1 MTLNADAI
9 YLDYQATTPMDARVL
24 EAMLPYLTSSFGN
37 PHATQHIYGQEA
49 EDAVETARGEIAAL
63 IGAESREIIFTSGAT
78 ESNNLAII
86 GAGRFR
92 QRIGDGVSRVLTFAT
107 EHKCV
112 LASVAALAE
121 EGFEAEVLPVQT
133 DGLID
138 LDLLHEKLKTPT
150 TLVSLMAVN
159 NEIGTIQPIAEAA
172 RLTRAAGALLHV
184 DAAQATGKIPLDM
197 SATDIDLLSI
207 SAHKMYG
214 PKGIGALY
222 IRRRPRARLLPLIHG
237 GGQERGFRSG
247 TLPAPLCVGFGKAA
261 VLAKAE
267 MPDEAERLA
276 RMRAIFLA
284 ALDKTGSRYTI
295 NASMECRI
303 LGNLNLS
310 FDGADALP
318 LINAVPDV
326 AISTGSACSSAF
338 LEPSYV
344 LKAIGLST
352 ANAARSVRIA
362 FGRQTTEDEAIR
374 AAELLAN
381 AAADVARMNAAAE

>member
-1 MTLNADAI
+1 MTTSADAI

-24 EAMLPYLTSSFGN
+24 EAMMPYLTSNFGN
-37 PHATQHIYGQEA
+37 PHSTQHVFGQDA
-49 EDAVETARGEIAAL
+49 EDAVETARKEIATL
-63 IGAESREIIFTSGAT
+63 IGADSREIVFTSGAT
-78 ESNNLAII
+78 EANNLAII

-92 QRIGDGVSRVLTFAT
+92 QRIGDGIARVLTFAT

-121 EGFEAEVLPVQT
+121 EGFETEVLPVQP

-138 LDLLHEKLKTPT
+138 LGLLEEKLKVPT

-172 RLTRAAGALLHV
+172 RLTRAAEALLHV

-197 SATDIDLLSI
+197 STTDIDLLSI

-267 MPDEAERLA
+267 MAEEAERLA
-276 RMRAIFLA
+276 RIRLSFLA
-284 ALDKTGSRYTI
+284 ALDKAGARYTI
-295 NASMECRI
+295 NAGMERRTP
-303 LGNLNLS
+303 GNLNLA

-318 LINAVPDV
+318 LINAAPDV
-326 AISTGSACSSAF
+326 AISTGSACSSASV
-338 LEPSYV
+338 EPSYV
-344 LKAIGLST
+344 LKAIGLSPADAT
-352 ANAARSVRIA
+352 RSVRIA
-362 FGRQTTEDEAIR
+362 FGRQTTEAEAVR
-374 AAELLAN
+374 AAERL
-381 AAADVARMNAAAE
+381 AAAAANVARTNAPAE

>member
-1 MTLNADAI
+1 MTIRADAI

-24 EAMLPYLTSSFGN
+24 DAMLPCLTFNFGN
-37 PHATQHIYGQEA
+37 PHSTQHVFGQDA
-49 EDAVETARGEIAAL
+49 DDAVETARKEIATL
-63 IGAESREIIFTSGAT
+63 IGADSREIIFTSGAT
-78 ESNNLAII
+78 EANNLAII

-92 QRIGDGVSRVLTFAT
+92 QRIGDGVARVLTFAT

-112 LASVAALAE
+112 LASVAALAH
-121 EGFEAEVLPVQT
+121 EGFETEILPVQP

-138 LDLLHEKLKTPT
+138 LGLLEEKLSVPT

-197 SATDIDLLSI
+197 STTDIDLLSI

-267 MPDEAERLA
+267 MTEEAERLA
-276 RMRAIFLA
+276 HIRGSFLA
-284 ALDKTGSRYTI
+284 ALDDAGAPYTI
-295 NASMECRI
+295 NAGMERRI
-303 LGNLNLS
+303 PGNLNLA

-318 LINAVPDV
+318 LINAAPDV
-326 AISTGSACSSAF
+326 AISTGSACSSASV
-338 LEPSYV
+338 EPSYV
-344 LKAIGLST
+344 LRAIGLSP
-352 ANAARSVRIA
+352 ADAARSVRIA
-362 FGRQTTEDEAIR
+362 FGRQTTEAEAVR
-374 AAELLAN
+374 AAERLA
-381 AAADVARMNAAAE
+381 AAADIARINAAAE

>member
-1 MTLNADAI
+1 MTLSADAI

-37 PHATQHIYGQEA
+37 PHSIQHIFGQDA
-49 EDAVETARGEIAAL
+49 QDAVETARGEIAAL

-78 ESNNLAII
+78 EANNLAII

-92 QRIGDGVSRVLTFAT
+92 QRIGDGVARVLTFAT

-112 LASVAALAE
+112 LASVGALAE
-121 EGFEAEVLPVQT
+121 EGFETEVLPVQT

-138 LDLLHEKLKTPT
+138 LGLLREKLKTPT

-159 NEIGTIQPIAEAA
+159 NEIGTIQPIAEAS

-261 VLAKAE
+261 ALAKAE
-267 MPDEAERLA
+267 MPEESERLA
-276 RMRAIFLA
+276 RIRASFLG

-295 NASMECRI
+295 NASMKWRI

-310 FDGADALP
+310 FDGADAIP

-338 LEPSYV
+338 VEPSYV
-344 LKAIGLST
+344 LKAIGLSP
-352 ANAARSVRIA
+352 ADAARSVRIA

-374 AAELLAN
+374 AGELLAK
-381 AAADVARMNAAAE
+381 AAAYVAL

>member
-1 MTLNADAI
+1 MNLSADAI

-24 EAMLPYLTSSFGN
+24 EAMLPFLTTSFGN
-37 PHATQHIYGQEA
+37 PHSTQHIFGEDA
-49 EDAVETARGEIAAL
+49 EDAVETARGEIAEL

-78 ESNNLAII
+78 EANNLAII

-92 QRIGDGVSRVLTFAT
+92 QRIGDGVARVLTFAT

-112 LASVAALAE
+112 LASVGALAE
-121 EGFEAEVLPVQT
+121 EGFETEVLPVQT

-138 LDLLHEKLKTPT
+138 LGLLREKLKTPT

-159 NEIGTIQPIAEAA
+159 NEIGTIQPIAEAS

-261 VLAKAE
+261 ALAKAE
-267 MPDEAERLA
+267 MPEESERLA
-276 RMRAIFLA
+276 RIRASFLG

-295 NASMECRI
+295 NASMKWRI

-310 FDGADALP
+310 FDGADAIP

-338 LEPSYV
+338 VEPSYV
-344 LKAIGLST
+344 LKAIGLSP
-352 ANAARSVRIA
+352 ADAARSVRIA

-374 AAELLAN
+374 AGELLAK
-381 AAADVARMNAAAE
+381 AAAYVAL

>member
-1 MTLNADAI
+1 MTTSADAI

-37 PHATQHIYGQEA
+37 PHSTQHVFGKDA
-49 EDAVETARGEIAAL
+49 EEAVETARKEIAAL
-63 IGAESREIIFTSGAT
+63 IGADSREIIFTSGAT
-78 ESNNLAII
+78 EANNLAII

-92 QRIGDGVSRVLTFAT
+92 QRIGDGVARVLTFAT

-121 EGFEAEVLPVQT
+121 EGFETEVLPVQP

-138 LDLLHEKLKTPT
+138 LGLLEEKLKVPT

-197 SATDIDLLSI
+197 STTDIDLLSI

-267 MPDEAERLA
+267 MAEEAERLA
-276 RMRAIFLA
+276 RIRSSFLA
-284 ALDKTGSRYTI
+284 ALDKAGARYTI
-295 NASMECRI
+295 NAGMERRTP
-303 LGNLNLS
+303 GNLNLA

-318 LINAVPDV
+318 LINAAPDV
-326 AISTGSACSSAF
+326 AISTGSACSSASV
-338 LEPSYV
+338 EPSYV
-344 LKAIGLST
+344 LKAIGLSP
-352 ANAARSVRIA
+352 ADAARSVRIA
-362 FGRQTTEDEAIR
+362 FGRQTTEAEAVS
-374 AAELLAN
+374 AAERLAA
-381 AAADVARMNAAAE
+381 AAADVARTNEAAE

>member
-1 MTLNADAI
+1 MTIRADAI

-24 EAMLPYLTSSFGN
+24 EAMLPYLTSNFGN
-37 PHATQHIYGQEA
+37 PHSTQHVFGQDA
-49 EDAVETARGEIAAL
+49 EDAVETARKEIATL
-63 IGAESREIIFTSGAT
+63 IGADSREIIFTSGAT
-78 ESNNLAII
+78 EANNLAII

-92 QRIGDGVSRVLTFAT
+92 QRIGDGVARVLTFAT

-121 EGFEAEVLPVQT
+121 EGFETEVLPVRP

-138 LDLLHEKLKTPT
+138 LGLLEEKLNTPT

-214 PKGIGALY
+214 PKGVGALY
-222 IRRRPRARLLPLIHG
+222 IRRRPRARLSPLIHG

-261 VLAKAE
+261 ALAKAE
-267 MPDEAERLA
+267 MADEAR
-276 RMRAIFLA
+276 
-284 ALDKTGSRYTI
+284 KTGPHPI
-295 NASMECRI
+295 
-303 LGNLNLS
+303 NLS
-310 FDGADALP
+310 C
-318 LINAVPDV
+318 
-326 AISTGSACSSAF
+326 SA
-338 LEPSYV
+338 
-344 LKAIGLST
+344 
-352 ANAARSVRIA
+352 R
-362 FGRQTTEDEAIR
+362 
-374 AAELLAN
+374 
-381 AAADVARMNAAAE
+381 

>member
-1 MTLNADAI
+1 
-9 YLDYQATTPMDARVL
+9 MDARVL
-24 EAMLPYLTSSFGN
+24 DAMLPYLTFNFGN
-37 PHATQHIYGQEA
+37 PHSTQHVFGQDA
-49 EDAVETARGEIAAL
+49 DDAVETARKEIATL
-63 IGAESREIIFTSGAT
+63 IGADSREIIFTSGAT
-78 ESNNLAII
+78 EANNLAII

-92 QRIGDGVSRVLTFAT
+92 QRIGDGVARVLTFAT

-112 LASVAALAE
+112 LASVAALAH
-121 EGFEAEVLPVQT
+121 EGFETEILPVQP

-138 LDLLHEKLKTPT
+138 LGLLEEKLSVPT

-197 SATDIDLLSI
+197 STTDIDLLSI

-267 MPDEAERLA
+267 MTEEAERLA
-276 RMRAIFLA
+276 HIRGSFLA
-284 ALDKTGSRYTI
+284 ALDDAGAPYTI
-295 NASMECRI
+295 NAGMERRI
-303 LGNLNLS
+303 PGNLNLA

-318 LINAVPDV
+318 LINAAPDV
-326 AISTGSACSSAF
+326 AISTGSACSSASV
-338 LEPSYV
+338 EPSYV
-344 LKAIGLST
+344 LRAIGLSP
-352 ANAARSVRIA
+352 ADAARSVRIA
-362 FGRQTTEDEAIR
+362 FGRQTTEAEAVR
-374 AAELLAN
+374 AAERLA
-381 AAADVARMNAAAE
+381 AAADIARINAAAE

>member
-1 MTLNADAI
+1 MTASADAI

-24 EAMLPYLTSSFGN
+24 EAMLPYLTSNFGN
-37 PHATQHIYGQEA
+37 PHSTQHVFGQDA
-49 EDAVETARGEIAAL
+49 ENAVETARKEIATL
-63 IGAESREIIFTSGAT
+63 IGADSREIIFTSGAT
-78 ESNNLAII
+78 EANNLAII

-92 QRIGDGVSRVLTFAT
+92 QRIGDGVARVLTFAT

-112 LASVAALAE
+112 LASVAALAH
-121 EGFEAEVLPVQT
+121 EGFETEILPVQP

-138 LDLLHEKLKTPT
+138 LGLLEEKLSVPT

-197 SATDIDLLSI
+197 STTDIDLLSI

-267 MPDEAERLA
+267 MTEEAERLA
-276 RMRAIFLA
+276 HIRGSFLA
-284 ALDKTGSRYTI
+284 ALDDAGAPYTI
-295 NASMECRI
+295 NAGMERRI
-303 LGNLNLS
+303 PGNLNLA

-318 LINAVPDV
+318 LINAAPDV
-326 AISTGSACSSAF
+326 AISTGSACSSASV
-338 LEPSYV
+338 EPSYV
-344 LKAIGLST
+344 LRAIGLSP
-352 ANAARSVRIA
+352 ADAARSVRIA
-362 FGRQTTEDEAIR
+362 FGRQTTEAEAVR
-374 AAELLAN
+374 AAERL
-381 AAADVARMNAAAE
+381 AAAAANVARTNAPAE

>member
-1 MTLNADAI
+1 MTIRADAI
-9 YLDYQATTPMDARVL
+9 YLDYQATTPMDTRVL
-24 EAMLPYLTSSFGN
+24 EAMLPYLTSNFGN
-37 PHATQHIYGQEA
+37 PHSTQHVFGQDA
-49 EDAVETARGEIAAL
+49 DDAVETARKEIATL
-63 IGAESREIIFTSGAT
+63 IGADSREIIFTSGAT
-78 ESNNLAII
+78 EANNLAII

-92 QRIGDGVSRVLTFAT
+92 QRIGDGVARVLTFAT

-112 LASVAALAE
+112 LASVAALAH
-121 EGFEAEVLPVQT
+121 EGFETEILPVQP

-138 LDLLHEKLKTPT
+138 LGLLEEKLSVPT

-197 SATDIDLLSI
+197 STTDIDLLSI

-267 MPDEAERLA
+267 MTEEAERLA
-276 RMRAIFLA
+276 HIRGSFLA
-284 ALDKTGSRYTI
+284 ALDDAGAPYTI
-295 NASMECRI
+295 NAGMERRI
-303 LGNLNLS
+303 PGNLNLA

-318 LINAVPDV
+318 LINAAPDV
-326 AISTGSACSSAF
+326 AISTGSACSSASV
-338 LEPSYV
+338 EPSYV
-344 LKAIGLST
+344 LRAIGLSP
-352 ANAARSVRIA
+352 ADAARSVRIA
-362 FGRQTTEDEAIR
+362 FGRQTTEAEAVR
-374 AAELLAN
+374 AAERLA
-381 AAADVARMNAAAE
+381 AAADIARINAAAE